1 LLDQAM
7 MLRHPKSI
15 RHSLLRQLVSDWDHL
30 SASFG
35 VSPVLPAFTHH
46 GARNRLAVR
55 VATSRVSGDLAQT
68 DHPLGQLAVAGSDLR
83 VQDSTGM
90 RTGV

>member
-1 LLDQAM
+1 MCRLALSSKQPGEPIANTEVRSSRLALFASGGFGLLDQAM

-35 VSPVLPAFTHH
+35 V
-46 GARNRLAVR
+46 
-55 VATSRVSGDLAQT
+55 
-68 DHPLGQLAVAGSDLR
+68 
-83 VQDSTGM
+83 
-90 RTGV
+90 